1 MRRRIRRLLQLLL
14 VLLAAVFLA
23 FLMLRSR
30 YRDVIRDLAETQVKN
45 TTSDLTNDAIAKQ
58 IADGVIQYD
67 RIVYFEKDLDGRIT
81 ALKTNM
87 SEVNRLKTDILNL
100 INDEILALDTSDI
113 GIPLG
118 SLFLP
123 ELFSGK
129 GPAIPVRIL
138 SIRNSDA
145 TFSSK
150 FSQAGI
156 NQTLHQLTMI
166 VSVDVAV
173 LVLGQT
179 SSFTVNSEVVVAE
192 TVIVGEVPSTFLQT
206 GGNYESKRENR
217 RIDPPSYAG
226 KLPVLRTG

>member
-1 MRRRIRRLLQLLL
+1 MKRKLQNLFRLLL
-14 VLLAAVFLA
+14 VLLVATVIVFL
-23 FLMLRSR
+23 LLRSR
-30 YRDVIRDLAETQVKN
+30 YRNVIRELAETQVKN

-87 SEVNRLKTDILNL
+87 SEVNRLKTDILNI

-123 ELFSGK
+123 ELLSGK
-129 GPAIPVRIL
+129 GPAIPVHIL

-145 TFSSK
+145 TFKSN

-156 NQTLHQLTMI
+156 NQTLHQLTMD

-179 SSFTVNSEVVVAE
+179 GSFTISSEVVVAE
-192 TVIVGEVPSTFLQT
+192 TVIVGAVPNTFLQT
-206 GGNYESKRENR
+206 GGQYGS
-217 RIDPPSYAG
+217 
-226 KLPVLRTG
+226 